1 MKMPEIRSTVINIVN
16 RGLNEMPSEYL
27 RTERVTALE
36 ERKDLQQYS
45 GLSVKWVE
53 NVILHGSVIRKAWE
67 LHVSDR
73 LQFVVQWWSALGP
86 C

>member
-1 MKMPEIRSTVINIVN
+1 M
-16 RGLNEMPSEYL
+16 
-27 RTERVTALE
+27 E

-45 GLSVKWVE
+45 GLSGKWVE
-53 NVILHGSVIRKAWE
+53 NVILHGSIIRKAWE

-73 LQFVVQWWSALGP
+73 LQFVVQWWSALGS